1 MSRID
6 YERKDY
12 ANLAKEFGCAFR
24 IGRYG
29 VKFLQRD
36 PSGKIYRLVSFIP
49 LTGWVTDS
57 NEVERIIRE
66 NGMEL

>member
-1 MSRID
+1 MKID

-12 ANLAKEFGCAFR
+12 ADLAKEFGCAFR
-24 IGRYG
+24 IGKYG

-36 PSGKIYRLVSFIP
+36 PGGKIYKLVSIIP
-49 LTGWVTDS
+49 LNGWITDPK
-57 NEVERIIRE
+57 EVERVIRE